1 MKADNRGIRFQSV
14 VGFCF
19 LFTFSAVCSP
29 SIIWGERKEKVKR
42 FSAVACVQPVY
53 DEFSENQTFPST

>member
-19 LFTFSAVCSP
+19 SFHLFQLSALRP
-29 SIIWGERKEKVKR
+29 LYGESEKKR
-42 FSAVACVQPVY
+42 
-53 DEFSENQTFPST
+53 